1 MAVNRDRRVEVLI
14 RERAFIQK
22 CMFISGPTVAGYL
35 LQLELITRRQYENV
49 QRSDS
54 LSLMM
59 RAVELKVESDPDL
72 YFPRFIQALR
82 WSYLDYLAD
91 MLEQQ
96 ARALPEQEVPGIY
109 SVCRALIT
117 ICTFIRLL
125 LYHMI

>member
-1 MAVNRDRRVEVLI
+1 MTAVS
-14 RERAFIQK
+14 
-22 CMFISGPTVAGYL
+22 ISIAGND
-35 LQLELITRRQYENV
+35 ENV

-117 ICTFIRLL
+117 IHLL
-125 LYHMI
+125 DTTVPYDIMYCIQSYLYKI